1 MKIGQIAAELII
13 KCLEN
18 HNVKYIFGIPGAKV
32 DSIFN
37 ALVDSSIELILCRH
51 EQNAAFMAGAYGKL
65 TGEPGVV
72 LVTSGPGVGN
82 LTTGLMTAT
91 TEGCPIVAIGGNV
104 ARNMLFK
111 QSHQSAK
118 NMQLMETVTKS
129 SKEIVSVDNIP
140 EAISNAFKIA
150 KLPSSGACF
159 LSFPQDVLNETVSLN
174 LKPISHIEDD
184 VPYGSAPRD
193 KITSAIELIKRAKNP
208 IVLLGQEASRP
219 KNSVAIR
226 KFLTKTNLPTISTYQ
241 AAGAISKDLVHCF
254 FGRIG
259 LFQNQPADELLSI
272 GDLIITIGF
281 NPAEYDPEI
290 WNSNQN
296 KSIVNI
302 DYHIPDIHNTYQPN
316 INLIG
321 SIRKTLDELTE
332 QINYQTDLTK
342 YEQIKQM
349 FNNHINTEPISVSED
364 KVHPLSFIH
373 TLKNFVNE
381 NTIVSCDIG
390 SIYVWMARYF
400 LSYVPHQLLF
410 SNGQQTLGVGL
421 PWGMA
426 AKLACPNKKIISMS
440 GDGGFLFSA
449 TELETAVRLQ
459 LDITHFIWVDGSY
472 DMVKEQEMMK
482 YGRKSGVDL
491 NHIDVV
497 KFAESFGA
505 AGFKVINPN
514 DLEKIIKK
522 AIETKGPVLVE
533 IPIDYSDNMQ
543 LFTNT
548 NPHEGH

>member
-1 MKIGQIAAELII
+1 MTQIAAELII

-37 ALVDSSIELILCRH
+37 ALLDSSIELILCRH

-159 LSFPQDVLNETVSLN
+159 LSFPQDVLKETVSLN

-219 KNSVAIR
+219 KNSFAIR
-226 KFLTKTNLPTISTYQ
+226 KFLSKTNLPTIGTYQ
-241 AAGAISKDLVHCF
+241 AAGAISKDLTHCF

-259 LFQNQPADELLSI
+259 LFQNQPGDELFSI
-272 GDLIITIGF
+272 SDLIITIGF

-290 WNSNQN
+290 WNSNQD
-296 KSIVNI
+296 KSIINI

-316 INLIG
+316 VNLIG

-332 QINYQTDLTK
+332 QINYQSDLTK
-342 YEQIKQM
+342 YEHIKQM
-349 FNNHINTEPISVSED
+349 FNNHINTEPPSSKED

-373 TLKNFVNE
+373 SLKNFVND

-390 SIYVWMARYF
+390 SIYMWMARYF
-400 LSYVPHQLLF
+400 LSFVPHQLLF

-426 AKLACPNKKIISMS
+426 AKLAYPNKKIISMS

-505 AGFKVINPN
+505 KGFKVINPN
-514 DLEKIIKK
+514 DLERIMGK
-522 AIETKGPVLVE
+522 AFETKGPVLVE